1 MERQR
6 ERDKKEVVIGDERFR
21 KDSMKASL
29 DRLLDTDFR
38 EALYRRFFS
47 PEDVEE
53 YLAERGKSVV

>member
-1 MERQR
+1 MI
-6 ERDKKEVVIGDERFR
+6 KKEVVIGNERFR